1 MKGSPI
7 LPAMY
12 FTQLVAIAL
21 GMPGDAALDRNLI
34 NPRPALA
41 GRGLL

>member
-1 MKGSPI
+1 MPGAPI

-21 GMPGDAALDRNLI
+21 GLPGDAALDRNII
-34 NPRPALA
+34 NPRPILA
-41 GRGLL
+41 ARDLL